1 MKLEEVSEARSAV
14 NANQDA
20 ILHGGAEAH
29 GQAVRARAGP
39 VIGRPGVEDEAST
52 LPKDVGC
59 SSCKSKERGS
69 HQDSQS
75 CDARCGHTVEP
86 LQTAVEG
93 IHPQVSGFGAWEG

>member
-1 MKLEEVSEARSAV
+1 MKLEEVSEAGSAV

-39 VIGRPGVEDEAST
+39 VVGWPGVEDEAST

-59 SSCKSKERGS
+59 ASCKNKERGS
-69 HQDSQS
+69 HQGSQS
-75 CDARCGHTVEP
+75 NRGLPDVGTLLSLCRQ
-86 LQTAVEG
+86 L
-93 IHPQVSGFGAWEG
+93 WR